1 MIFLRAEFFMWGGAL
16 ALVLLVA
23 WWMHSRR
30 RRRLAEFL
38 GGRPAAA
45 RLARSNLYRLQLERV
60 LLLALAAMALAA
72 AAADPRWAGRDPE
85 APPRSV
91 VLASDVSASMQAT
104 DVEPTR
110 LAQAVQVADEL
121 IQSLEDE
128 SVGLILFSGTT
139 YTLAPPTHDVAT
151 VRHFLTGVTP
161 TTASEYDPGSLLSLA
176 IRESAALWT
185 EPPELGEIRSIIL
198 ISDGEGGERPEA
210 AVEEARSVAARGLHV
225 HTIGVGTDDGSGM
238 EIPQGQYQFGG
249 PVLDV
254 TGIPATSRLD
264 EGTLMRVAQAGV
276 GRYAHA
282 DDGGAIGRLRRSL
295 APPRVAGQWWRRYD
309 LAGVFIVVALVGL
322 LAESLLDVR
331 LPGVHAVVRRR
342 EREVA

>member
-1 MIFLRAEFFMWGGAL
+1 MIFLRTEFFTWGGVL
-16 ALVLLVA
+16 AVVVLLA

-38 GGRPAAA
+38 GGRRAAV

-60 LLLALAAMALAA
+60 LLLALVTMAVAA
-72 AAADPRWAGRDPE
+72 AAADPRWAGRDPL

-91 VLASDVSASMQAT
+91 VLAIDISASMQAT

-110 LAQAVQVADEL
+110 LAEAVRVADEL
-121 IQSLEDE
+121 IESLEDE
-128 SVGLILFSGTT
+128 RVGLLLFSGTT
-139 YTLAPPTHDVAT
+139 YTLAPPTQDVAT
-151 VRHFLTGVTP
+151 VRHFLSGLTP
-161 TTASEYDPGSLLSLA
+161 TIASEYDPGTLISVA

-185 EPPELGEIRSIIL
+185 RPPELGEIRSIIL
-198 ISDGEGGERPEA
+198 ISDGEGGELPEA
-210 AVEEARSVAARGLHV
+210 AVDEARTVAARGIHV
-225 HTIGVGTDDGSGM
+225 HAIGVGTERGSGM
-238 EIPQGQYQFGG
+238 EMPQAQYQFGG

-254 TGIPATSRLD
+254 TGVPATSRLD
-264 EGTLMRVAQAGV
+264 ETALMRVAQAGV

-282 DDGGAIGRLRRSL
+282 DDGGALGRLRRSL
-295 APPRVAGQWWRRYD
+295 APPRAAGQWWRRYD
-309 LAGVFIVVALVGL
+309 LASVFIVVALAGL

-342 EREVA
+342 EAA

>member
-1 MIFLRAEFFMWGGAL
+1 VIFLRPDFFTWGGAL
-16 ALVLLVA
+16 AVVVLLA

-38 GGRPAAA
+38 GGRRAAE

-60 LLLALAAMALAA
+60 LLLALTTMALAA

-91 VLASDVSASMQAT
+91 VVAIDVSASMQAT

-128 SVGLILFSGTT
+128 RVGLLLYSGTT
-139 YTLAPPTHDVAT
+139 YTLAPPTADVAT
-151 VRHFLTGVTP
+151 VRHFLSGVTP
-161 TTASEYDPGSLLSLA
+161 TIASEHDPGTLLSAA

-185 EPPELGEIRSIIL
+185 RPPELGEIRSIIL
-198 ISDGEGGERPEA
+198 VGDGEGGEPSEA
-210 AVEEARSVAARGLHV
+210 AVEEARTVAARGIHV
-225 HTIGVGTDDGSGM
+225 HTIGVGTTEGSGM
-238 EIPQGQYQFGG
+238 ELPPAQYQFGG

-254 TGIPATSRLD
+254 TGVPAISRLD
-264 EGTLMRVAQAGV
+264 EPALMRVAQAGV

-282 DDGGAIGRLRRSL
+282 DDGGALGRLRRSL
-295 APPRVAGQWWRRYD
+295 APPRAAGQWWRRYD
-309 LAGVFIVVALVGL
+309 LASVFIVVALVGL

-331 LPGVHAVVRRR
+331 LPGVHAVVRRT
-342 EREVA
+342 EAA